1 MVRLRFLFRFFVAVI
16 FLIRALSTF
25 MVLKTQHLVS
35 TNSEDKQYCSCF
47 SLICSTEHTQS
58 LFETIQK
65 STEDIAKPS
74 SNRGTTQRTTFE
86 LPRSKKTEK
95 RRSLVIFG
103 DDRSGTTFL
112 TNLFSEDP
120 NISAVYEPLWI
131 TRDWSRVE
139 AGRNLTKDVRDVIS
153 ALMSCHFIDK
163 PTALKFLA
171 STSKKWAPGLLKNPF
186 LSPPICNK
194 SNEETRFCPDPAGG
208 GGSIVPALTLDDYY
222 FFLKEA

>member
-1 MVRLRFLFRFFVAVI
+1 MLGYYTFQVEIKIHHNGSVTFPFSLLCSSHLSNRSFVHI
-16 FLIRALSTF
+16 HGSENSTF
-25 MVLKTQHLVS
+25 GQY
-35 TNSEDKQYCSCF
+35 KQRSF

-74 SNRGTTQRTTFE
+74 SNRGTTQRTTSE

-103 DDRSGTTFL
+103 DDCSGTTFL
-112 TNLFSEDP
+112 TNLFSEDS
-120 NISAVYEPLWI
+120 NISAMYEPLWI

-139 AGRNLTKDVRDVIS
+139 AGRNPSKDVRDVIS

-208 GGSIVPALTLDDYY
+208 GGGGRLYPH
-222 FFLKEA
+222 